1 MRVITNEAYV
11 TRRKNWGSRIAL
23 LSFLFLIAGGIYS
36 FLDPTLSQL
45 PGGLPPWANLAIA
58 YGLVIAGFV
67 GFNIG
72 TYHVRRWGRPDRED
86 RTLKEN
92 LTGLD
97 NRYRLYNYVPGLPLL
112 HLLLTPQ
119 AVYALE
125 TRGIDGQ
132 AIVCAGDHWRRH
144 MKFMDYLRAL
154 SEERLKNPTQ
164 DALDG
169 AARLRAYLREYLPDV
184 ADSVPV
190 KPVVVFTGKD
200 VTLEVTDPTVPA
212 VLARNLKGV
221 IRTTGD
227 PMPPAVY
234 QALAQ
239 HLMDVAGDLEED
251 TTPPT
256 VQVRTP
262 GSRKRRK
269 RRKSS

>member
-1 MRVITNEAYV
+1 MRVITNQAYI
-11 TRRKNWGSRIAL
+11 TQRKNWGSRIAL

-36 FLDPTLSQL
+36 FLDPTMSQL

-58 YGLVIAGFV
+58 YALVIAGFV

-86 RTLKEN
+86 LVLKEN

-97 NRYRLYNYVPGLPLL
+97 NRYRLYNYVAGLPIL
-112 HLLLTPQ
+112 HALLTPH

-132 AIVCAGDHWRRH
+132 TIICAGDRWHRR

-169 AARLRAYLREYLPDV
+169 AARLRAYLREHVPDV
-184 ADSVPV
+184 ADNVPV
-190 KPVVVFTGKD
+190 EPVVVFIGKD
-200 VTLEVTDPTVPA
+200 VKLEVTDPVVPA
-212 VLARNLKGV
+212 VLAKNLRSL
-221 IRTTGD
+221 IRTQD
-227 PMPPAVY
+227 EPMPPHVYRAVV
-234 QALAQ
+234 Q
-239 HLMDVAGDLEED
+239 HFMDTAGDLEED
-251 TTPPT
+251 AVAPAPLTRKPS
-256 VQVRTP
+256 
-262 GSRKRRK
+262 SRKRSK
-269 RRKSS
+269 RRK

>member
-11 TRRKNWGSRIAL
+11 TKRKNWGSRIAL

-36 FLDPTLSQL
+36 FIDPTLSQL

-58 YGLVIAGFV
+58 YALVIAGFV

-86 RTLKEN
+86 LVLKEN

-97 NRYRLYNYVPGLPLL
+97 NRYRLYNYVLGLPIL
-112 HLLLTPQ
+112 HVLLTPH

-132 AIVCAGDHWRRH
+132 TITCTGDRWGRR

-169 AARLRAYLREYLPDV
+169 AARLRAHLREHVPAV
-184 ADSVPV
+184 AESVPME
-190 KPVVVFTGKD
+190 PVVVFTGKD
-200 VTLEVTDPTVPA
+200 VRLEVTDPVVPA

-221 IRTTGD
+221 IRTAD
-227 PMPPAVY
+227 EPMPADVYRAV
-234 QALAQ
+234 AQ
-239 HLMDVAGDLEED
+239 HLIDTAGDLDED
-251 TTPPT
+251 TVAPASPAHK
-256 VQVRTP
+256 P

-269 RRKSS
+269 RRK